1 MNTYT
6 NISNELKAFFSNN
19 SIFKILLPIDMVF
32 LFGGLAIMVLSGIFG
47 INFGSLIGSI
57 AYWAFILGLLLTFA
71 NGRDMFLY
79 SGLLGYGALNI
90 IQFLLYLVKAGHY
103 FSWGSLFGA
112 AIFGGLGVLV
122 FQRKAT
128 GASDAGANG

>member
-6 NISNELKAFFSNN
+6 NVSNELKAYFSNN
-19 SIFKILLPIDMVF
+19 SIFKILLPIDMIF

-47 INFGSLIGSI
+47 INFGGLIGSI

-71 NGRDMFLY
+71 NSRELFLY
-79 SGLLGYGALNI
+79 SGLLGYGALNLI
-90 IQFLLYLVKAGHY
+90 ELLLYLIRAGHY
-103 FSWGSLFGA
+103 FSWGNLFAA
-112 AIFGGLGVLV
+112 AIFGGLGYLV

-128 GASDAGANG
+128 GSSDAGVSG